1 MIAQFPLFS
10 RVTLADKK
18 FIDDFNMNFPPFAD
32 WAFGTLVTWWDFF
45 NDLEVS
51 LLDHNLVIRSSYL
64 SMGKIPEMTLL
75 GNHNIDDAI
84 NTLFEYQRAHH
95 LQVGLPSLPQYTI
108 DAIKQP
114 GHYSVIENPDTAEYI
129 FSAQTQ
135 ATLEGSSMSQIR
147 WRINQF
153 NRSMKGHDV
162 EVRSIP
168 LNTLAAKSL
177 LINTLHTWPQTI
189 FKNDYERTEGLVIDR
204 ALALAKDIELHS
216 IGLFIDDT
224 LEGFA
229 LYKHLPQK
237 HANINHVK
245 VSYKYPNI
253 FRYMLYVLATYL
265 QKEGVDFLN
274 GEMDLGIEGLR
285 VYKSSLRPVHQLK
298 KYDVLPL
305 ANF

>member
-1 MIAQFPLFS
+1 MIAQFPMFS
-10 RVTLADKK
+10 RVTLDDKN
-18 FIDDFNMNFPPFAD
+18 FIDDFNINFPPFAD

-51 LLDHNLVIRSSYL
+51 QLNHNLVIRSSYL

-84 NTLFEYQRAHH
+84 NTLFAYQRAHNVQIR
-95 LQVGLPSLPQYTI
+95 LLSLPQYTI

-114 GHYSVIENPDTAEYI
+114 QLFSIIEDPDTAEYV
-129 FSAQTQ
+129 FSAQAQ
-135 ATLEGSSMSQIR
+135 AKLEGSSMSQIR
-147 WRINQF
+147 WRISQF
-153 NRSMKGHDV
+153 NRSMKGHTV
-162 EVRSIP
+162 EVKSIP
-168 LNTLAAKSL
+168 LNTLTAKLS
-177 LINTLHTWPQTI
+177 LINTLHTWPQDI
-189 FKNDYERTEGLVIDR
+189 FKNDYERTEGLIIDR
-204 ALALAKDIELHS
+204 ALAMAEDIQLNCL
-216 IGLFIDDT
+216 GLFIDNK

-229 LYKHLPQK
+229 LYKYLTQK
-237 HANINHVK
+237 HVNVNHIK

-253 FRYMLYVLATYL
+253 FRYKLYVLADYL
-265 QKEGVDFLN
+265 QNEGVDFLN

-305 ANF
+305 TNF